1 MKPNQFLNSSKK
13 TQIENMFDSISVEYD
28 FLNRV
33 MTFGNDIRWKKKM
46 YSIAKSHDPKTIL
59 DIATGTADIALELA
73 KIKDA
78 KIIAKK
84 PDVEEEIKQPK
95 YIYKKDIQFIF
106 KKNEIELV
114 FKLLCNQ

>member
-1 MKPNQFLNSSKK
+1 MDVLGR
-13 TQIENMFDSISVEYD
+13 IED
-28 FLNRV
+28 
-33 MTFGNDIRWKKKM
+33 
-46 YSIAKSHDPKTIL
+46 
-59 DIATGTADIALELA
+59 A
-73 KIKDA
+73 KILKDA